1 MPPRAECLGP
11 GRKIGGI
18 VKYQADHHIGKDQHI
33 WAYAADMKPVLKV
46 KPGAKIHLETWDCF
60 TGQVQSEDDTVEKL
74 DLARVNSATG
84 PIYVEGAE
92 PGDSL
97 SVTLHR
103 IDPGEKGAGMVI
115 PEWGQLIHK
124 VKSPV
129 TRIFKVKDGTVHMN
143 EKVSFPAVPMLGVI
157 GVAPESG
164 EVATFLAGRHGGNLD
179 DHFNRIGSTIHMPV
193 FQEGA
198 LLAIGD
204 MHASM
209 GDGEISG
216 TGVEIGGD
224 VLIEVN
230 LIKGKAGRWPITET
244 ADSWYTHGTTADDL
258 NEAIKLACEE
268 AAQLLVEQ
276 WGFTYEDAFIFLS
289 VAGDA
294 GIAQA
299 CHPCPGSVIARM
311 RVPKIA
317 ACPTP
322 FRR

>member
-1 MPPRAECLGP
+1 MSTLIRPS
-11 GRKIGGI
+11 GGC
-18 VKYQADHHIGKDQHI
+18 VKYEADHHIGKDQHV
-33 WAYAADMKPVLKV
+33 WAYSTDMQPVLRV
-46 KPGAKIHLETWDCF
+46 KSGATIHLETWDCF
-60 TGQVQSEDDTVEKL
+60 TGQVQTEADTVEKL

-84 PIYVEGAE
+84 PIFVEGAE

-124 VKSPV
+124 VKAPA

-143 EKVSFPAVPMLGVI
+143 DRVSFPAVPMLGVI
-157 GVAPESG
+157 GVAPAQG
-164 EVATFLAGRHGGNLD
+164 EIATFAAGPHGGNMD
-179 DHFNRIGSTIHMPV
+179 DHFNRVGSTVHMPV
-193 FQEGA
+193 FQPGA

-230 LIKGKAGRWPITET
+230 VLKGKAGRWPITET
-244 ADSWYTHGTTADDL
+244 ADSWYTHGTTDADL

-268 AAQLLVEQ
+268 AANLLVEQ

-289 VAGDA
+289 VAGDV
-294 GIAQA
+294 GIAQS
-299 CHPCPGSVIARM
+299 CHPSPGSKIARM

-317 ACPTP
+317 ACPRP
-322 FRR
+322 FKGM

>member
-1 MPPRAECLGP
+1 M
-11 GRKIGGI
+11 
-18 VKYQADHHIGKDQHI
+18 KYQADHHIGKDQHV